1 MRSPF
6 LRRLRTQAFIGL
18 YVAVVLQSASLAANL
33 PPGFIEQPV
42 ASGWNAV
49 LGLEFAPDGR
59 LYAWEKK
66 TDCWD
71 PPSGAE
77 MLNRFAVA
85 NGDYTV
91 NLHFAETWSG
101 AFGDNL
107 RVFDV
112 PAEGQFVLDDLDIYT
127 EVRENTALIKSFPI
141 TVTDDKLNIEF
152 LHVVQNPKVCAIEI
166 VQQ

>member
-59 LYAWEKK
+59 LYAGRKRPTVGIHPAEPKCSTASRLPMATTRSIYTSPK
-66 TDCWD
+66 
-71 PPSGAE
+71 PGA
-77 MLNRFAVA
+77 
-85 NGDYTV
+85 
-91 NLHFAETWSG
+91 

-112 PAEGQFVLDDLDIYT
+112 TAEGQFVLDDLDIYT
-127 EVRENTALIKSFPI
+127 EVRENTVLIKSFPI
-141 TVTDDKLNIEF
+141 TVTDGKLNIEF

>member
-1 MRSPF
+1 M
-6 LRRLRTQAFIGL
+6 L
-18 YVAVVLQSASLAANL
+18 YS
-33 PPGFIEQPV
+33 
-42 ASGWNAV
+42 
-49 LGLEFAPDGR
+49 
-59 LYAWEKK
+59 
-66 TDCWD
+66 
-71 PPSGAE
+71 
-77 MLNRFAVA
+77 FAVA

-112 PAEGQFVLDDLDIYT
+112 TAEGQFVLDDLDIYT
-127 EVRENTALIKSFPI
+127 EVRENRVLIKSFPI
-141 TVTDDKLNIEF
+141 TVTDGKLNIEF